1 MPDDRRAGRVGLPTP
16 ARGAVLTVVVPH
28 RGPGRK
34 HEAYAVTRVW
44 SAVTF
49 GHDGSFDRDTVE
61 GLLRACRPTWHVESF
76 RPVGEGT
83 DAVYD
88 LTVGTPDGTR
98 EVVLKACEFLDP
110 PAFRPEPVLLDLFAP
125 TPVPVPEVLGAALDD
140 SETLPTPC
148 FLMAH
153 RDGRTVEVATLPSD
167 ALGRLARE
175 AGRHL
180 GHVHTTGEFDRFGPV
195 RLGYDLD
202 HDRTGVAADGTRL
215 AVDGG
220 HRRWRERIESMVG
233 DRLADVEQRF
243 ADLRDPLRR
252 FIQPRLDSLR
262 GPFDPALVH
271 HDYRPG
277 NLLVDPATG
286 ATHAVLDWGNPF
298 TSERAFNLVKTE
310 SHLCGRVPPGH
321 PRRKHV
327 RASMRVGY
335 AEVTGLPSLPE
346 RRRELYLAV
355 THLPALGWFSEWHAD
370 ATEAERERDA
380 ERYREFVRALVADS

>member
-1 MPDDRRAGRVGLPTP
+1 M
-16 ARGAVLTVVVPH
+16 
-28 RGPGRK
+28 
-34 HEAYAVTRVW
+34 
-44 SAVTF
+44 TF

-61 GLLRACRPTWHVESF
+61 GLVRACRPGWRVESF
-76 RPVGEGT
+76 RPVGDGT

-88 LTVGTPDGTR
+88 LIVGTPDGSR
-98 EVVLKACEFLDP
+98 EAILKACEFLDP
-110 PAFRPEPVLLDLFAP
+110 PAFRPEPVLLDLFAS
-125 TPVPVPEVLGAALDD
+125 TPVPVPQVLGAALDEPGD
-140 SETLPTPC
+140 LPTPC
-148 FLMAH
+148 FLMER
-153 RDGRTVEVATLPSD
+153 RDGRTVETATLPSN

-175 AGRHL
+175 TGRYL
-180 GHVHTTGEFDRFGPV
+180 GQVHTTGEFQRFGPV
-195 RLGYDLD
+195 RLGYDTD
-202 HDRTGVAADGTRL
+202 HERAGVDVDGARL

-220 HRRWRERIESMVG
+220 HGRWRERVATMVE
-233 DRLADVEQRF
+233 DRLADVEAWF

-252 FIQPRLDSLR
+252 FIEARLASLD
-262 GPFDPALVH
+262 GSFDPALTH

-286 ATHAVLDWGNPF
+286 ATRAVLDWGNPF

-310 SHLCGRVPPGH
+310 TYLCGRAPPGH

-335 AEVTGLPSLPE
+335 DEVTALPALPE

-370 ATEAERERDA
+370 ATDAERERDA
-380 ERYREFVRALVADS
+380 ERHREFVRALVQRDG